1 MILTDLTEKPPCN
14 CPHRSHPQTERA
26 TEGEGEDQRQT
37 SNRCRKAA
45 METARLHRSKQDMEL
60 VTHGIVCILKEE
72 MNYERTN
79 AREIMF

>member
-1 MILTDLTEKPPCN
+1 
-14 CPHRSHPQTERA
+14 
-26 TEGEGEDQRQT
+26 
-37 SNRCRKAA
+37 

-79 AREIMF
+79 ARRIMF